1 MFGHEQEDEENEQTT
16 LEVIK
21 NLMEQLV
28 GEMEPKAE
36 DFEERLGRKK
46 PEVIAMKVEG
56 KLPGHA
62 MEEESM
68 EEEMMPMEEGPEDS
82 LKKRLMKLRA

>member
-1 MFGHEQEDEENEQTT
+1 MFGHEQEDEGDEQTT

-21 NLMEQLV
+21 SLMEQLV

-46 PEVIAMKVEG
+46 PEVVAMKVEG
-56 KLPGHA
+56 KLPG
-62 MEEESM
+62 MEDESM
-68 EEEMMPMEEGPEDS
+68 EEDEMMPMEEGPEDS